1 MPGWSLSID
10 FGTSNTAAAYR
21 RGDGPPTAVRLS
33 DSAEQMP
40 SAVLATPQGIQVG
53 TTAVRSA
60 RLHPDGF
67 ERSPKRL
74 IGQDAVLLGGRDIPV
89 VTLVAAVLR
98 VVATRAARVAGDD
111 RPDTVLLTHPQ
122 DWAEPRRQVLRAA
135 AVEAGFPDE
144 ILRLV
149 PEPVAAVAH
158 YAHTTPLPAGS
169 TVAVFDFG
177 GGTCDVALLRAD
189 GDTSAMRVLASAG
202 ADPLG
207 GDVFDHLLLTAVLAR
222 LADRDRG
229 DLARAVRDP
238 ANARA
243 LQALRNDV
251 REAKHELSEHE
262 YAGIPVVAADA
273 EEIVTITADEFDEM
287 VAPQVR
293 RATELTAQTL
303 AQAGLTAGELH
314 ALYLTGGSSHLR
326 AVQRDLTALLGR
338 PPATLEDP
346 KLVVALGA
354 HHAVTATAETARA
367 VPAPAPA
374 PAVPAPAPAGPAP
387 AVPAPAVVT
396 SPPPAADVPGLSAAA
411 QRVLQV
417 NPELAAALAGTP
429 QGPAVIDDLVTLAAL
444 MCVPG
449 LIERVI
455 ADPGLIARM
464 RQDNA
469 GVEIPPPPASG
480 VPLPV
485 KVFFGD
491 SPPWLAAHWKPAA
504 RQRWNDQHGPGDIW
518 AVCVMRTW
526 CTATEAERQ
535 EILRRPDWSTWAPG
549 NHYLDAFT
557 HGDPP
562 EPDQIWL
569 STATEPPTAVAP
581 FRTPIS
587 RPAHPTPQQQAYLS
601 DLADLYAPPAG
612 GGLAAAT
619 ARPPDVTRIVRTCLG
634 LPPRHTRQVSVMGVG
649 MTGWPSELL
658 FYPAAG
664 ARPPAVVIPLS
675 GPMLDLT
682 SGRAGWNGV
691 PVILTPDVVTGV
703 RIKVDWGNAQR
714 RIVVG
719 TTYRPGADCPPPGV
733 DVHLRTDQITEV
745 ANQIRTHLGRP

>member
-21 RGDGPPTAVRLS
+21 RGDAPPTAVRLS

-40 SAVLATPQGIQVG
+40 SAVLATPQDIQVG
-53 TTAVRSA
+53 TAAVRSA

-74 IGQDAVLLGGRDIPV
+74 IGQDTVLLGGRDVPV

-98 VVATRAARVAGDD
+98 AVAVRAARVAGDD
-111 RPDTVLLTHPQ
+111 RPDAVLLTHPQ
-122 DWAEPRRQVLRAA
+122 DWAEPRRRVLRAA
-135 AVEAGFPDE
+135 AVEAGFPEE

-149 PEPVAAVAH
+149 PEPIAAVAH
-158 YAHTTPLPAGS
+158 YANTTPPPDGS

-189 GDTSAMRVLASAG
+189 GGSSGLRVLASAG

-222 LADRDRG
+222 LQDRDRG
-229 DLARAVRDP
+229 DLVSAVRDP

-243 LQALRNDV
+243 LLALRNDV

-262 YAGIPVVAADA
+262 HASIPVVAADA
-273 EEIVTITADEFDEM
+273 EEVVTITAAEFDEM

-303 AQAGLTAGELH
+303 AQAGLVAGDLH
-314 ALYLTGGSSHLR
+314 ALYLTGGSAHLR

-354 HHAVTATAETARA
+354 HHAVAAAATVVPTPVA
-367 VPAPAPA
+367 VPT
-374 PAVPAPAPAGPAP
+374 
-387 AVPAPAVVT
+387 VVT
-396 SPPPAADVPGLSAAA
+396 NPPPTVPTAGLSAAA

-417 NPELAAALAGTP
+417 NPALAAALAGTP
-429 QGPAVIDDLVTLAAL
+429 QGPALVDDLVILAAL

-449 LIERVI
+449 LIDRVI

-464 RQDNA
+464 RRDNA
-469 GVEIPPPPASG
+469 GLEIPQPAASG

-485 KVFFGD
+485 KIFFGD

-504 RQRWNDQHGPGDIW
+504 RKRWNDEHGSGDVW
-518 AVCVMRTW
+518 AVRVMRTW
-526 CTATEAERQ
+526 CTASESERQ

-549 NHYLDAFT
+549 DHYLDAFT
-557 HGDPP
+557 HGDLP
-562 EPDQIWL
+562 EPDRIWL
-569 STATEPPTAVAP
+569 SAATEPAEAVAP
-581 FRTPIS
+581 SRPPIP
-587 RPAHPTPQQQAYLS
+587 RPAHPTPQQQAYLH
-601 DLADLYAPPAG
+601 DLANLYTPPAG
-612 GGLAAAT
+612 AGLAAAT
-619 ARPPDVTRIVRTCLG
+619 ARPPDPAQVVLTCLG
-634 LPPRHTRQVSVMGVG
+634 APKHTDQVSVMGVG
-649 MTGWPSELL
+649 VTGWPSRLL

-664 ARPPAVVIPLS
+664 ARPPAVVIPIA
-675 GPMLDLT
+675 GPLLDLT
-682 SGRAGWNGV
+682 NGRIGWNGV

-719 TTYRPGADCPPPGV
+719 TTYRPGADCPPPAA
-733 DVHLRTDQITEV
+733 DVQLRTDQITEV
-745 ANQIRTHLGRP
+745 ANRIRTHLGRP

>member
-21 RGDGPPTAVRLS
+21 RGDAPPTAVRLS

-40 SAVLATPQGIQVG
+40 SAVLATPQDIQVG
-53 TTAVRSA
+53 TAAVRSA

-74 IGQDAVLLGGRDIPV
+74 IGQDTVLLGGRDIPV

-98 VVATRAARVAGDD
+98 VVAVRAARVGGDD
-111 RPDTVLLTHPQ
+111 RPDAVLLTHPQ
-122 DWAEPRRQVLRAA
+122 DWAEPRRRVLRAA
-135 AVEAGFPDE
+135 AVEAGFPEE

-158 YAHTTPLPAGS
+158 YANTTPPPDGS

-189 GDTSAMRVLASAG
+189 GGDSGMRVLASAG

-222 LADRDRG
+222 LQERDRG
-229 DLARAVRDP
+229 DLVSAVRDP

-243 LQALRNDV
+243 LLALRNDV

-262 YAGIPVVAADA
+262 HASIPVVAGDA
-273 EEIVTITADEFDEM
+273 EEVVTITAAEFDEL

-303 AQAGLTAGELH
+303 AQAGLVAGDLH
-314 ALYLTGGSSHLR
+314 ALYLTGGSAHLR

-354 HHAVTATAETARA
+354 HHAVAVAAATVPAPAAPRTAETATA
-367 VPAPAPA
+367 VPT
-374 PAVPAPAPAGPAP
+374 
-387 AVPAPAVVT
+387 VVT
-396 SPPPAADVPGLSAAA
+396 NPPPTVPAADLSAAA

-417 NPELAAALAGTP
+417 NPALAAALAGTP
-429 QGPAVIDDLVTLAAL
+429 QGPALVDDLVILAAL

-455 ADPGLIARM
+455 ADPDLIARM
-464 RQDNA
+464 RRDNA
-469 GVEIPPPPASG
+469 GLEIPQPPASG
-480 VPLPV
+480 VPLPI

-491 SPPWLAAHWKPAA
+491 SPQWLVGQWRPTV
-504 RQRWNDQHGPGDIW
+504 RQRWNDEHGPGDVW
-518 AVCVMRTW
+518 AVRVMRTW

-562 EPDQIWL
+562 EPDRIWL
-569 STATEPPTAVAP
+569 SAAVEPAEAAAP
-581 FRTPIS
+581 SLPPIR
-587 RPAHPTPQQQAYLS
+587 RPAHPTPQQQAYLH
-601 DLADLYAPPAG
+601 DLAGLYASPAG
-612 GGLAAAT
+612 GGLAAVT
-619 ARPPDVTRIVRTCLG
+619 ARRPDVTQLIRTCLG
-634 LPPRHTRQVSVMGVG
+634 APPKHTHQVSVMGVG
-649 MTGWPSELL
+649 MAGWPSHLL

-664 ARPPAVVIPLS
+664 ARPPAVVIPID
-675 GPMLDLT
+675 GPLLDLT
-682 SGRAGWNGV
+682 NGRIGWNGV

-703 RIKVDWGNAQR
+703 RIRVDWGNVQR
-714 RIVVG
+714 RIVIG
-719 TTYRPGADCPPPGV
+719 TTYRPGADCPPPGA
-733 DVHLRTDQITEV
+733 DVELRTDQITEV
-745 ANQIRTHLGRP
+745 ANLIRTHLGRP